1 MATCGLKSL
10 RRPSYTLVSGARRCL
25 RFNGPIPR
33 IATRGLAVAAQASQP
48 IALMDDH
55 NARLISMGYTFNYIE
70 HVENLEQ
77 YRYGGF
83 HPVSLGET
91 LNGRYLILNKL
102 GHGGYSTVWLSWDIL
117 KQKYAALKI
126 VLADFGEDLSEVEIL
141 HRLTTGTRRNH
152 PGRSLIRHVIDSFH
166 FDGPNGRHT
175 CLVNDPAM
183 MSLCLAKDTSFS
195 RLFQLP
201 TARAIAA
208 QVVQAVA
215 YLHEGGVV
223 HGDLHMDNVLLQLP
237 ERIRRLSPDQLHQQH
252 NQPSTVPV
260 TRLDG
265 APLDDNAPLHAV
277 LPIWLGQKSEDVAL
291 ADAKILLGDFGESY
305 APAVEKRRH
314 CNTPIRYRAP
324 EAQFPDACKPLSF
337 SSDIWS
343 LGCLVW
349 GLVGQRPLFDALTLS
364 EEEILQDQVDLLG
377 EIPREWSAYGGGR
390 RQAQYWI
397 EEDKMEVSSPG
408 QQPMADK
415 PMTWDDRMEH
425 CVQQGRREN
434 GMEEVSEEEKEAFIE
449 MMKRM
454 IVFRPEDRASARELL
469 ESRWMKQWALP
480 ELRKTRGP
488 TTGV

>member
-1 MATCGLKSL
+1 
-10 RRPSYTLVSGARRCL
+10 
-25 RFNGPIPR
+25 
-33 IATRGLAVAAQASQP
+33 
-48 IALMDDH
+48 MDDH
-55 NARLISMGYTFNYIE
+55 STRLINMGYNFHYIE

-77 YRYGGF
+77 YRHGGF

-91 LNGRYLILNKL
+91 LNNRYLILNKL

-126 VLADFGEDLSEVEIL
+126 VLADFGEDTTEVDIL
-141 HRLTTGTRRNH
+141 QRLATTAGSKY
-152 PGRSLIRHVIDSFH
+152 PGRSLIRHVTDSFH

-183 MSLCLAKDTSFS
+183 MSLRLAKDTSFS
-195 RLFQLP
+195 RLFQLR

-208 QVVQAVA
+208 QVLQAVA
-215 YLHEGGVV
+215 YVHQGGVV
-223 HGDLHMDNVLLQLP
+223 HGDLHLDNVLLQLP

-252 NQPSTVPV
+252 SAPETVPV

-265 APLDDNAPLHAV
+265 APVDENAPLHAV
-277 LPIWLGQKSEDVAL
+277 LPVWLGQKSEDVTL

-305 APAVEKRRH
+305 LPSSEKRQH

-324 EAQFPDACKPLSF
+324 EAQFPDVCKPLSF
-337 SSDIWS
+337 SADVWS
-343 LGCLVW
+343 MGCLMW
-349 GLVGQRPLFDALTLS
+349 GLVGQRPLFDAWTVS
-364 EEEILQDQVDLLG
+364 EDEILQDQVDLLG
-377 EIPREWSAYGGGR
+377 EIPQEWSAYGRNRAEYWVDDDEIDLSPVPPMNDKPVTWDERLEHGVQKGR
-390 RQAQYWI
+390 RDNSMA
-397 EEDKMEVSSPG
+397 EMSS
-408 QQPMADK
+408 
-415 PMTWDDRMEH
+415 
-425 CVQQGRREN
+425 
-434 GMEEVSEEEKEAFIE
+434 EEKEAFIE

-454 IVFRPEDRASARELL
+454 IVFRPEDRASAKELL